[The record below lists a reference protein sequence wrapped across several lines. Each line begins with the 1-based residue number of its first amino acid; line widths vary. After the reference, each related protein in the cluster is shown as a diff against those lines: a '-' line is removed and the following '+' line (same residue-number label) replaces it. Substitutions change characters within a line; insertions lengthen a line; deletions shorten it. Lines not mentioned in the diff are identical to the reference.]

1 MATSPLVLREGE
13 PARVVELTR
22 ATAEALTEAGVAVVT
37 PTVDPGRWEVGAG
50 NKVGVARV
58 DGLQVVIQP
67 KMGINRLIF
76 LMGYALRPS
85 HWRGDLVS
93 LDPELELPEALADA
107 FLALAKRALGQ
118 GLLKG
123 YVTVDE
129 SLPVLRGRVR
139 ESEQLRRRF
148 GRAVPLEVRYD
159 EYSVDIPENQLML
172 AAVARLLRTPG
183 VGVRHRGGLQRLRLQ
198 LADVTSPPQGTAP
211 SWSSSRLNARYAPAL
226 ILAELILAGRSFE
239 QRVGNVV
246 VTGYLL
252 NMAKIFEDFVTVA
265 LREAFRSYGGRSRLQ
280 YSAHLDVDETVPVK
294 PDFVWLEQGEPKV
307 VVDAKY
313 KAEKPSG
320 FPQADLYQMLAY
332 CTVLGLPEGHLVYAK
347 GHEQE
352 KTHII
357 QGANVRIVAHTLDL
371 ESGHEELLA
380 EVELLARSMRMSLD

>member
-1 MATSPLVLREGE
+1 MAISPLVLREGE

-22 ATAEALTEAGVAVVT
+22 ATAEALTEAGVAVAT
-37 PTVDPGRWEVGAG
+37 PTVDPGRWEVAAG

-58 DGLQVVIQP
+58 DGLQVLIQP

-129 SLPVLRGRVR
+129 SLPVLRGRIR

-159 EYSVDIPENQLML
+159 EYSVDIPENQLLL
-172 AAVARLLRTPG
+172 AAVERLLRTPG

-265 LREAFRSYGGRSRLQ
+265 LREAFRSHGGRSRLQ
-280 YSAHLDVDETVPVK
+280 YSTHLDVDETVPVK
-294 PDFVWLEQGEPKV
+294 PDFVWLEQGVPKV

-352 KTHII
+352 KTHIV

-380 EVELLARSMRMSLD
+380 EVELLARSMRTSLD